1 MARLIRDVLVQ
12 RAAEHFFGRED
23 ELATL
28 LDALR
33 DGGPPVTFVHGIAGI
48 GKSSLLAVFA
58 ARARDSGAV
67 VVQLDCRS
75 IEPTERGF
83 LHELGLALGAEL
95 STPQDAASQ
104 LGQPGHR
111 VVLVL
116 DTYELLRL
124 LDTWLRQ
131 VFVPS
136 LGDNV
141 RVVIAGREPPV
152 TAWMA
157 SPGWQGLVRS
167 MHLGP
172 LHSREALALLEHA
185 NVDQRSAA
193 RIEQLAHG
201 HPLALTLAANSASE
215 RQDVDLDAVAI
226 QRVIDTLTEIY
237 LAEVPDAVTQKA
249 LAAAS
254 VVRRVT
260 VSVLGAML
268 SDVASADAVE
278 RLRVLPFVE
287 SGRDGLIIHDA
298 VRHSIAARLR
308 ALDPEHY
315 REYRRTAWQQLR
327 SEVRL
332 AGTAEIWRY
341 TADLLYMIENPV
353 VHDAFFPSDAHLFAV
368 EPSRPEDERDIL
380 AISRQHD
387 GAEIAA
393 VVANWWSAMPDS
405 FNTVRDRD
413 GSVAGYYQM
422 FVVDEA
428 DSNLLWQDPLTA
440 NWLRHLRRNP
450 VPRGQRV
457 LFYRR
462 WLEREHGEVTS
473 AVQAACW
480 LDAKRA
486 YMELRPNLRRVYTA
500 LRGLPAFAP
509 VAQSLGFQPLAD
521 GVVEVGGDT
530 YYSAMLDFGPASI
543 DGWLSGLVGSELGIE
558 TPGLLDRDARALVV
572 DGRKVDLTP
581 LEFAVMHY
589 LTEHQGKAVPR
600 GDLLEHVWG
609 SGYTGG
615 SNVVDVVVR
624 ALRAKLGS
632 QAGQLETVR
641 GVGYRLRE
649 G

>member
-1 MARLIRDVLVQ
+1 MARLIRDVLAQ

-28 LDALR
+28 LEALR
-33 DGGPPVTFVHGIAGI
+33 EGGPPVTFLHGVAGI

-58 ARARDSGAV
+58 ARARDNGAA

-95 STPQDAASQ
+95 VTLQDATRQ
-104 LGQPGHR
+104 LGQLGDR

-131 VFVPS
+131 GFVPS

-141 RVVIAGREPPV
+141 RIVIAGREPPV
-152 TAWMA
+152 TAWMV

-185 NVDQRSAA
+185 NVDPRSAA

-201 HPLALTLAANSASE
+201 HPLALTLAANSVSE

-226 QRVIDTLTEIY
+226 QRVIENLTETY
-237 LAEVPDAVTQKA
+237 LADVPDAVTQRA
-249 LAAAS
+249 LEAAS

-260 VSVLGAML
+260 VSVLRAML
-268 SDVASADAVE
+268 SDISPEDAVD
-278 RLRVLPFVE
+278 RLRSLPFVE
-287 SGRDGLIIHDA
+287 SGRDGLFIHDA

-308 ALDPEHY
+308 SLDPERH
-315 REYRRTAWQQLR
+315 RAYRRAAWQQLR
-327 SEVRL
+327 SEVRQ
-332 AGTAEIWRY
+332 AGTTEIWRY
-341 TADLLYMIENPV
+341 TADMLYIVENPV
-353 VHDAFFPSDAHLFAV
+353 VHDAFFPSDAHLYAV
-368 EPSRPEDERDIL
+368 EPSRPEDQQAIL
-380 AISRQHD
+380 AISKQHD
-387 GAEIAA
+387 GETIAA
-393 VVANWWSAMPDS
+393 VVERWWAAMPGS

-413 GSVAGYYQM
+413 GTVAGYYQM
-422 FVVDEA
+422 FVVDDA
-428 DSNLLWQDPLTA
+428 HPDLLRQDPLTA
-440 NWLRHLRRNP
+440 NWARHLRRHP
-450 VPRGQRV
+450 VPRGQHV

-462 WLEREHGEVTS
+462 WLDREFGEVTS
-473 AVQAACW
+473 AIQAACF

-500 LRGLPAFAP
+500 VCGLPAFAP

-521 GVVEVGGDT
+521 GVVDVDGDT

-558 TPGLLDRDARALVV
+558 APGLLDGNARALVV

-581 LEFAVMHY
+581 LEFAVMSY

-600 GDLLEHVWG
+600 GDLLEDVWG

-624 ALRAKLGS
+624 ALRGKLAS

-641 GVGYRLRE
+641 GVGYRLRD

>member
-1 MARLIRDVLVQ
+1 MARLIRDVLEQ
-12 RAAEHFFGRED
+12 RAAEHFFGREG

-28 LDALR
+28 LEGLGED
-33 DGGPPVTFVHGIAGI
+33 GPPVTFLHGIAGI

-58 ARARDSGAV
+58 ARARDGGAA

-83 LHELGLALGAEL
+83 LHELGLALGTEL
-95 STPQDAASQ
+95 ATPQDAVRELRQ
-104 LGQPGHR
+104 LGDR

-152 TAWMA
+152 AAWMA

-172 LHSREALALLEHA
+172 LHSRDAFALLEHA

-201 HPLALTLAANSASE
+201 HPLALTLAANSVSE

-226 QRVIDTLTEIY
+226 QRVIDTLTETY

-249 LAAAS
+249 LEAAS

-308 ALDPEHY
+308 ALDPERY
-315 REYRRTAWQQLR
+315 REYRRAAWQQLR

-332 AGTAEIWRY
+332 AGTSEIWRY
-341 TADLLYMIENPV
+341 TADLLYIIENPV
-353 VHDAFFPSDAHLFAV
+353 VHDAFFPSDSHLYAV
-368 EPSRPEDERDIL
+368 EPSRPEDEHDIKM
-380 AISRQHD
+380 ISQRHD
-387 GAEIAA
+387 GATIAA
-393 VVANWWSAMPDS
+393 VVARWWSAMPES
-405 FNTVRDRD
+405 FHSVRDRD
-413 GSVAGYYQM
+413 GSVSGYYQM
-422 FVVDEA
+422 FLA
-428 DSNLLWQDPLTA
+428 DDARPDLLRQDPLTA
-440 NWLRHLRRNP
+440 NWARHMRRHP
-450 VPRGQRV
+450 VPRGQQV
-457 LFYRR
+457 LYYRR
-462 WLEREHGEVTS
+462 WLGREHGEAAS
-473 AVQAACW
+473 AVQAACF

-486 YMELRPNLRRVYTA
+486 YMELRPNLRRVYTG

-509 VAQSLGFQPLAD
+509 VAQSLGFQPLED
-521 GVVEVGGDT
+521 GVVEVGEDI

-543 DGWLSGLVGSELGIE
+543 DGWLSRLVGNELGIE
-558 TPGLLDRDARALVV
+558 ETSLLDPDSRAVIV
-572 DGRKVDLTP
+572 DGQKVDLTP
-581 LEFAVMHY
+581 LEFAVMSY
-589 LTEHQGKAVPR
+589 MTEHKGKAVPR
-600 GDLLEHVWG
+600 GDLLEDVWG
-609 SGYTGG
+609 SGYIGG
-615 SNVVDVVVR
+615 SNVVDVVIR
-624 ALRAKLGS
+624 ALRGKLGS
-632 QAGQLETVR
+632 HAGQLETVR
-641 GVGYRLRE
+641 GVGYRLRD